1 MELID
6 IESQFELSSFKTTVN
21 QLNDEITKIK
31 KDNNN
36 VLTLNK
42 QNIESNKSIRLNFI
56 LIVGLFIAFF
66 VTIIIT
72 KK

>member
-31 KDNNN
+31 KDND
-36 VLTLNK
+36 
-42 QNIESNKSIRLNFI
+42 I
-56 LIVGLFIAFF
+56 LIIMF
-66 VTIIIT
+66 
-72 KK
+72 